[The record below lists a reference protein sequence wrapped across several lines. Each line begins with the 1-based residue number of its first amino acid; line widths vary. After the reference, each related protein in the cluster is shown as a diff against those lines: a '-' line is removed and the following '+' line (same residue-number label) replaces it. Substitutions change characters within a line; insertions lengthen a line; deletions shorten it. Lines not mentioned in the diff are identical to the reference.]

1 MTWSDDPEVTD
12 EAMRM
17 DATSL
22 ENACRLSI
30 QWLTDNAR
38 LGAPALREQDPLYQS
53 TFRTFAHSPRPML
66 KSILLELEDTA
77 PELFAAVRSTVF
89 RSWDKP
95 TIVSDFVLRWALAHG
110 VASIRPYRHRY
121 VSTGEADQSA
131 QLQALVAEFGA
142 LDFFC
147 INDTT
152 DDAQTSDPRLQNVL
166 TVLQGMLPA
175 PSGFENAPASEAA
188 TAPQMQMQGHLD
200 KCQALDAAKADV
212 VQKRA

>member
-1 MTWSDDPEVTD
+1 MS
-12 EAMRM
+12 
-17 DATSL
+17 
-22 ENACRLSI
+22 SI
-30 QWLTDNAR
+30 QSSKVISCAAFGL
-38 LGAPALREQDPLYQS
+38 LFGANS
-53 TFRTFAHSPRPML
+53 C
-66 KSILLELEDTA
+66 
-77 PELFAAVRSTVF
+77 FAAVP
-89 RSWDKP
+89 D
-95 TIVSDFVLRWALAHG
+95 D
-110 VASIRPYRHRY
+110 
-121 VSTGEADQSA
+121 A